1 MGLCGQLP
9 GRHDELLAG
18 LAVYQAC
25 PGPCAARTLGAPGV
39 GLGQTLWWLEPGHL
53 LSPLGDPIMLIGG
66 VLHFHL
72 GYVLLLGLG
81 MRVARYVL
89 LIGLLGR

>member
-9 GRHDELLAG
+9 GCYDELLAG

-25 PGPCAARTLGAPGV
+25 PGPCAARTLGTP
-39 GLGQTLWWLEPGHL
+39 GLGLGRTLRWLEPGYI
-53 LSPLGDPIMLIGG
+53 GDLIMLVGG

-81 MRVARYVL
+81 TRVARYVL
-89 LIGLLGR
+89 LLGLLGQ